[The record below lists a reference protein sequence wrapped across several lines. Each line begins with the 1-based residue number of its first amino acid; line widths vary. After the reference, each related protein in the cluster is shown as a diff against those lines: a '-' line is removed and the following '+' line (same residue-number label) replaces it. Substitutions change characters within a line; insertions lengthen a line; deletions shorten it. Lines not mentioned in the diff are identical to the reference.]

1 MIGNKE
7 KNKEKKKQHS
17 VRTSKIETSFVSTTV
32 YHVRKN
38 ERMENEPK

>member
-17 VRTSKIETSFVSTTV
+17 AGTSKIETSFVSTTV
-32 YHVRKN
+32 YHARKN
-38 ERMENEPK
+38 GRMENEPK